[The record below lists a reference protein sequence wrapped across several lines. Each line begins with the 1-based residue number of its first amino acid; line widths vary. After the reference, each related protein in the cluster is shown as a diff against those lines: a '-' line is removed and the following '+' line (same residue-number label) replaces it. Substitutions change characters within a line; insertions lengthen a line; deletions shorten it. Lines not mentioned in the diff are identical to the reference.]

1 MNVTIIGTGYVGL
14 TTGLALSHIG
24 HDVTCVDVNPKVV
37 ERLQN
42 GEPTIYEHG
51 LRELLA
57 AVRGRLEVRGTIP
70 PLKGR
75 GVVLIAVGTPTR
87 PDGDADLQYVDQA
100 ARDVAAAVMP
110 GAELTV
116 VNKSTVPIGSGK
128 HVGGIIERALVE
140 RGVQATVRVAS
151 NPEFLAEGRAV
162 HDSFYPDRIVIGA
175 DQPEATAMLREL
187 YAPILEQ
194 TFDPPPA
201 TPRPERYPL
210 PSLITTSITSAELTK
225 YAANSFLATKISF
238 INEFAGLAE
247 RVGADITQ
255 VARAI
260 GLDER
265 IGSRFLHAGIGWGG
279 SCFGKDTRAIMA
291 TAERYGYAM
300 DIVRSAVDVNQR
312 QRARVVEKLQD
323 HLKVLRGTTIGL
335 LGLAF
340 KGGTDDLRDAPAL
353 TLIEMLAGRGAVV
366 RAHDPVAVPHARA
379 QYPGLPATL
388 TERVDDLVHGCDAVV
403 IVTDWDD
410 YRHLDWAGLAGR
422 MRGNLVLDARNL
434 LKPEAVAAAGL
445 TYVGVGR

>member
-1 MNVTIIGTGYVGL
+1 LNVTIIGTGYVGL
-14 TTGLALSHIG
+14 TTGLALSYIG

-37 ERLQN
+37 ERLRN
-42 GEPTIYEHG
+42 GEPTIFEHG
-51 LRELLA
+51 LGELLA
-57 AVRGRLEVRGTIP
+57 AVRGRLEVHGTIP
-70 PLKGR
+70 PLRGR

-100 ARDVAAAVMP
+100 ARDVAAAITA

-128 HVGGIIERALVE
+128 HVCGIIERALAE
-140 RGVQATVRVAS
+140 RDVRATVRVAS

-175 DQPEATAMLREL
+175 DQPEAIAMLREL

-238 INEFAGLAE
+238 INEFAGLSE

-291 TAERYGYAM
+291 TADRYGYAM

-353 TLIEMLAGRGAVV
+353 TLIEMLAERGAVV

-379 QYPGLPATL
+379 QYPDLPASL
-388 TERVDDLVHGCDAVV
+388 HERVDELVQGCDAVV
-403 IVTDWDD
+403 IVTDWDH
-410 YRHLDWAGLAGR
+410 YRHLKWGPLAAS
-422 MRGNLVLDARNL
+422 MRGSLVLDARNL
-434 LKPEAVAAAGL
+434 LKPELVEAAGL